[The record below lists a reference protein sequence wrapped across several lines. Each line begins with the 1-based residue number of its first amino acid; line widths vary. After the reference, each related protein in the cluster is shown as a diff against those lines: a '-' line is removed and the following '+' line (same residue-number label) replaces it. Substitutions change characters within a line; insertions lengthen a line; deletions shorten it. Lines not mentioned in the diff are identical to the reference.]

1 MGSNR
6 LPGKSLR
13 ELAAHPLVEHVAR
26 RTLAANEVNR
36 VVFAVPEGQE
46 DDVLAEYVTHHLG
59 LAVHRGPVDDVL
71 CRFAIAI
78 AAEDPSIVVRVTADD
93 PLKDPALIDRAV
105 RTLVD
110 DPTVD
115 YVSNT
120 LDATFPEGL
129 DVEAIRVEALLLA
142 DREAVLP
149 SDREHVTPFIWRQP
163 DRFTIRQFRADRD
176 LSDWRWTL
184 DTVEDYEV
192 LRALIEQHG
201 AAELAVPEL
210 LSLLEAHP
218 EIMALN
224 AHIEQKST

>member
-1 MGSNR
+1 M
-6 LPGKSLR
+6 
-13 ELAAHPLVEHVAR
+13 VEHVAR

-184 DTVEDYEV
+184 DTVEDANFLSDV
-192 LRALIEQHG
+192 LNHFPTGPATYRYQDVVAMLESHPDLLAGMPRVPRG
-201 AAELAVPEL
+201 AAYLAMK
-210 LSLLEAHP
+210 EA
-218 EIMALN
+218 ER
-224 AHIEQKST
+224 T